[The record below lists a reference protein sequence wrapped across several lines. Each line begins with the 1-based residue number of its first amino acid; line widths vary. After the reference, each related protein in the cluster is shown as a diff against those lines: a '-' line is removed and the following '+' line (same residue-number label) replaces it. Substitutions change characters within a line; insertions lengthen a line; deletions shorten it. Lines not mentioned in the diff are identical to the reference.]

1 MFPTWVKLLSLE
13 NINRQKNH
21 GFFPL
26 ASFCGKSASMLK
38 IDAIFSFGF
47 EKWLQ
52 LLAIR
57 SGDVLFCSIGTS
69 VIPGVFSL
77 QIQLRAAVELVLFSV
92 SYLYIYI
99 DK

>member
-1 MFPTWVKLLSLE
+1 MFLTWVKLLSLE
-13 NINRQKNH
+13 NINRPKIR

-26 ASFCGKSASMLK
+26 ASFCGKCTSMLK
-38 IDAIFSFGF
+38 TDAIFSFGF

-57 SGDVLFCSIGTS
+57 SGDVLFCFIGIS

-77 QIQLRAAVELVLFSV
+77 QIQLHAAVELVLFSM
-92 SYLYIYI
+92 SYPYIHT
-99 DK
+99 DT